1 MIQDVRTICF
11 VYTIWPIKDFL
22 VSEITV
28 IKCFMDPAVVVGMCE
43 PQSTSEDDSTKGR
56 WVRIPRNL
64 NMEASI
70 FSGWL
75 VCCFTVHGRYLIEKF
90 SGYLLSSDQTTRY

>member
-1 MIQDVRTICF
+1 MIQDVRIICF
-11 VYTIWPIKDFL
+11 IFMVFPTKDFL
-22 VSEITV
+22 VSEIAITQ
-28 IKCFMDPAVVVGMCE
+28 CFIDPAVVQGMCA
-43 PQSTSEDDSTKGR
+43 PDSTSEQDAMKGR

-75 VCCFTVHGRYLIEKF
+75 V
-90 SGYLLSSDQTTRY
+90 

>member
-1 MIQDVRTICF
+1 
-11 VYTIWPIKDFL
+11 
-22 VSEITV
+22 
-28 IKCFMDPAVVVGMCE
+28 MDPAVVVGMCE
-43 PQSTSEDDSTKGR
+43 PHSTSEQDSTKGL

-75 VCCFTVHGRYLIEKF
+75 VCSFYYLWWV
-90 SGYLLSSDQTTRY
+90 SD

>member
-1 MIQDVRTICF
+1 MIQDVRTACF
-11 VYTIWPIKDFL
+11 VSMVSPIKDFL
-22 VSEITV
+22 VSEIAITQ
-28 IKCFMDPAVVVGMCE
+28 CFIDPAVVGNMCD
-43 PQSTSEDDSTKGR
+43 PDSTSEQDAMKGR

-75 VCCFTVHGRYLIEKF
+75 VWYFY
-90 SGYLLSSDQTTRY
+90 